1 MKGLI
6 LYDSMY
12 GNTEQLA
19 QAIGGTFGPQD
30 DIATLRVGD
39 VKPDHFMGLNLLIV
53 GSPTQR
59 FRPTI
64 AISNLLKG
72 IPQNSLKGVKVAAF
86 DTRLTW
92 SEISKTPVLAFFV
105 KLSGENAYAARSMAN
120 SLKNKGGEL
129 ILPPEGFFV
138 EGMKGPLVNGELER
152 AASWVKQLVSE
163 TQ

>member
-1 MKGLI
+1 M
-6 LYDSMY
+6 
-12 GNTEQLA
+12 
-19 QAIGGTFGPQD
+19 
-30 DIATLRVGD
+30 LRVGD
-39 VKPDHFMGLNLLIV
+39 VKPDHFTGLNLLIV

-105 KLSGENAYAARSMAN
+105 KLSGDNAYAARSMTN

-129 ILPPEGFFV
+129 IVPPEGFFV
-138 EGMKGPLVNGELER
+138 DGMKGPLIQGELER
-152 AASWVKQLVSE
+152 AAVWAKRIIAE
-163 TQ
+163 M

>member
-12 GNTEQLA
+12 GNTENIA

-30 DIATLRVGD
+30 DIAMLRVGD
-39 VKPDHFMGLNLLIV
+39 VKPDHFTGLNLLIV

-105 KLSGENAYAARSMAN
+105 KLSGDNAYAARSMTN

-129 ILPPEGFFV
+129 IVPPEGFFV
-138 EGMKGPLVNGELER
+138 EGMKGPLIQGELER
-152 AASWVKQLVSE
+152 AVVWAKRIIAE
-163 TQ
+163 M

>member
-1 MKGLI
+1 MNGLI

-12 GNTEQLA
+12 GNTENIA

-30 DIATLRVGD
+30 DIAMLRVGD
-39 VKPDHFMGLNLLIV
+39 VKPDHFTGLNLLIV

-105 KLSGENAYAARSMAN
+105 KLSGDNAYAARSMTN
-120 SLKNKGGEL
+120 SLKKKGGEL
-129 ILPPEGFFV
+129 IVPPEGFFV
-138 EGMKGPLVNGELER
+138 EGMKGPLIQGELER
-152 AASWVKQLVSE
+152 AAVWAKRIIAE
-163 TQ
+163 M

>member
-1 MKGLI
+1 MKVLI

-12 GNTEQLA
+12 GNTEHIA

-39 VKPDHFMGLNLLIV
+39 VKPDHFTGLNLLFA

-59 FRPTI
+59 FRPTL

-105 KLSGENAYAARSMAN
+105 KLSGDNAYAARSMAN
-120 SLKNKGGEL
+120 SLKKKGGEL
-129 ILPPEGFFV
+129 IVPPEGFFV
-138 EGMKGPLVNGELER
+138 DGMKGPLIQGDLER
-152 AASWVKQLVSE
+152 AAVWAKRIIAE
-163 TQ
+163 M